1 MCRLLSRFCWL
12 TSGYSHQQKARNTF
26 LGWDIKMIVMFLLQ
40 EISRC
45 FSMTGGGCLLLKVP
59 DAPQAPMS
67 WRRDVTT
74 RNACCKVH
82 PRRSTVGRNA
92 QSAERLGGQWGNHRQ
107 IGILWVILVPM
118 GNRTCSQ
125 CEVRNSRWQTVISW
139 RCSDFGWD
147 DSSVGKN
154 KIPWGMIRCCDP
166 GMVKLWH
173 GSLREK
179 VPVYG

>member
-1 MCRLLSRFCWL
+1 
-12 TSGYSHQQKARNTF
+12 
-26 LGWDIKMIVMFLLQ
+26 MIVMFLLQ

-45 FSMTGGGCLLLKVP
+45 FSMTGGACLLLKVP

-82 PRRSTVGRNA
+82 PRRSTVGTPKVRKDWEGN
-92 QSAERLGGQWGNHRQ
+92 GGNHRQ
-107 IGILWVILVPM
+107 ILGFGGWFWCQWGLEHVLNVKWGIPD
-118 GNRTCSQ
+118 GPD
-125 CEVRNSRWQTVISW
+125 VISW
-139 RCSDFGWD
+139 RCSEFGWD
-147 DSSVGKN
+147 DSSVGKKK